1 MPHAKIDLTLSAQL
15 SGALQSAFGPDV
27 SLDPRWIAR
36 PADEKFGDYQFN
48 GAMPLSK
55 RLGQPPRQIAAA
67 IAQRL
72 QVAELFDAPEI
83 AGPGFINFRLK
94 PGAVA
99 ARLSATPAAGAED
112 RLGIPKV
119 AAPQT
124 VVLDMASPNLAKEM
138 HVGHLRS
145 TVIGD
150 SVARMLEFEG
160 HHVQRINHVGDWG
173 TQFGMLLAHLRH
185 ARPEVLDH
193 PDQLKLGDLEAFYVE
208 AKRHFDSDPAFA
220 NEARRTVVA
229 LQSGDPGTLV
239 IWRAFCAE
247 SLRHCHDI
255 LARLGIT
262 GLEDRGESSYN
273 DQLASVL
280 DELTEKGLVVP
291 SAGALC
297 IFVEGFKTREGTPL
311 PLMLRKSDGGYGY
324 ATTDLAALRHRIRTL
339 RAQHIVYVVGASQK
353 QHFEMLFAVARRA
366 GWTSGDSGFE
376 VQGSAQEVVLEH
388 LAFGNMLGPDGRPFK
403 TREGGTVKLK
413 DLLAEAVDGARAV
426 LQEGSGFRS
435 AAGGSADS
443 DGGVQ
448 GSGEEDSATPRRQFT
463 PEQVEQIARAV
474 GIGAVK
480 YFDLAHALASDYRFD
495 WDTMLALDGNTA
507 PYMLYAYARIR
518 SIGRKAGIDFA
529 DLPSHAPIVLEH
541 ESELKLAKML
551 LKFSEVIEQ
560 AARELRPNL
569 LTDYLYELSK
579 RFSLFYDRR
588 HGVRV
593 IDAEPPALRLSR
605 LRLCDLTARTL
616 KLGLSLLGI
625 ATVEQM

>member
-1 MPHAKIDLTLSAQL
+1 
-15 SGALQSAFGPDV
+15 
-27 SLDPRWIAR
+27 
-36 PADEKFGDYQFN
+36 
-48 GAMPLSK
+48 
-55 RLGQPPRQIAAA
+55 
-67 IAQRL
+67 
-72 QVAELFDAPEI
+72 
-83 AGPGFINFRLK
+83 
-94 PGAVA
+94 
-99 ARLSATPAAGAED
+99 
-112 RLGIPKV
+112 
-119 AAPQT
+119 
-124 VVLDMASPNLAKEM
+124 
-138 HVGHLRS
+138 
-145 TVIGD
+145 
-150 SVARMLEFEG
+150 
-160 HHVQRINHVGDWG
+160 
-173 TQFGMLLAHLRH
+173 
-185 ARPEVLDH
+185 
-193 PDQLKLGDLEAFYVE
+193 
-208 AKRHFDSDPAFA
+208 
-220 NEARRTVVA
+220 
-229 LQSGDPGTLV
+229 
-239 IWRAFCAE
+239 
-247 SLRHCHDI
+247 
-255 LARLGIT
+255 
-262 GLEDRGESSYN
+262 
-273 DQLASVL
+273 
-280 DELTEKGLVVP
+280 
-291 SAGALC
+291 
-297 IFVEGFKTREGTPL
+297 
-311 PLMLRKSDGGYGY
+311 
-324 ATTDLAALRHRIRTL
+324 RHRIRTL

-366 GWTSGDSGFE
+366 GWTQEGSGE
-376 VQGSAQEVVLEH
+376 QVLLEH

-413 DLLAEAVDGARAV
+413 DLLAEAVARARAV
-426 LQEGSGFRS
+426 IRGSG
-435 AAGGSADS
+435 
-443 DGGVQ
+443 VQ
-448 GSGEEDSATPRRQFT
+448 NSEEDVAATLPRREFT
-463 PEQVEQIARAV
+463 PQQVEQIAQTV